1 MVALSSILHWADIA
15 RGDEL
20 SNNPT
25 LNQYILQRLGEFEQ
39 IPDQRQLA
47 LQQLAQ
53 YVEQQLAAG
62 RTAQLTFIC
71 THNSRR
77 SHLAQIWGAVA
88 AEYYGIDAMA
98 TYSGGTQST
107 AFNPRAVAAL
117 QRVGFQIQATGAKLN
132 PHYEVTSDPKK
143 SPQVCFSKVHSA
155 EPNPHNNFCAVMT
168 CSDAD
173 ANCPVV
179 QGAELRIAIP
189 YDDPKAADGTP
200 AESATYDERCAQ
212 IAREML
218 YVCAQV
224 KTLRTLP

>member
-71 THNSRR
+71 T
-77 SHLAQIWGAVA
+77 V
-88 AEYYGIDAMA
+88 IDP
-98 TYSGGTQST
+98 TLEDDVLSY
-107 AFNPRAVAAL
+107 
-117 QRVGFQIQATGAKLN
+117 
-132 PHYEVTSDPKK
+132 
-143 SPQVCFSKVHSA
+143 
-155 EPNPHNNFCAVMT
+155 
-168 CSDAD
+168 
-173 ANCPVV
+173 VV
-179 QGAELRIAIP
+179 
-189 YDDPKAADGTP
+189 
-200 AESATYDERCAQ
+200 
-212 IAREML
+212 
-218 YVCAQV
+218 
-224 KTLRTLP
+224 